1 MHTSAYIERGAN
13 TALVHT
19 MLKVGSNKHMAN
31 HSRADHFHN
40 EKNEHK
46 PPNTDTDHSQ
56 HWTSNSIKQVE

>member
-56 HWTSNSIKQVE
+56 H